1 MRKTKLFLACVAT
14 LSIMAFTVPAGAE
27 AQEACQGVTCEASAA
42 SAGNTAE
49 VRKANIYWRYRVVD
63 GKVYKRL
70 YDYDKAMWI
79 GDWIL
84 VKK

>member
-14 LSIMAFTVPAGAE
+14 LSIMSFIVPIGAD
-27 AQEACQGVTCEASAA
+27 AQETCTDVTCEAEAA

-49 VRKANIYWRYRVVD
+49 VRKTNVYWRYKTLNGR
-63 GKVYKRL
+63 VYKRL
-70 YDYDKAMWI
+70 FDYEKNAWV

-84 VKK
+84 VK